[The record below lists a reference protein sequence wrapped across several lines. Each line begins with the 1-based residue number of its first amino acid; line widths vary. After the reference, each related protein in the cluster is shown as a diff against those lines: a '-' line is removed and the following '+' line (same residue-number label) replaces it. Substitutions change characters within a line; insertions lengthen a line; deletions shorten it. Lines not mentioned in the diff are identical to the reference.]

1 MIQTKKKVQRQ
12 ERILSTLANLTYAT
26 REQLQEIEMLGGDRN
41 ARRILLEMENDKLI
55 GSIRREKKIY
65 FLTNRGSDQIC
76 RTKSR
81 LKKSQITHTLMR
93 NDLYIRLGMPSD
105 WKKEVPIRMN
115 DEVVLIAD
123 AMFSKSGQFHFVEI
137 DNKQSMR
144 TNNDKIKKYKDVFEL
159 IYKEYGHHAILI
171 WYTLSDVRKKRLKES
186 CEKQGIK
193 NIIY

>member
-1 MIQTKKKVQRQ
+1 M
-12 ERILSTLANLTYAT
+12 ANLTYAT

-41 ARRILLEMENDKLI
+41 ARRILLEMENDNLI
-55 GSIRREKKIY
+55 SSIRREKKIY
-65 FLTNRGSDQIC
+65 FLTNRGSDRVC

-159 IYKEYGHHAILI
+159 IYKEYGHHAVLI
-171 WYTLSDVRKKRLKES
+171 WHTLSDVRKQRLKES